1 MNPLQIES
9 AVASGLPLAAS
20 VQAPCASHA
29 QLLHHFPLETKIKR
43 LKFIL
48 QIETKV
54 GSDQNHRPFVERE
67 RFAVNLSVI
76 LNYDFD
82 QFLDKITCSLKCLK
96 LIGTTHAKPSRKMHF
111 D

>member
-43 LKFIL
+43 LTFIL

-82 QFLDKITCSLKCLK
+82 QFLGQDNLQPKVSKIDWHYTCQ
-96 LIGTTHAKPSRKMHF
+96 AK
-111 D
+111 

>member
-1 MNPLQIES
+1 MNRAPRDRDNKNRKRKIKISPGYFLLDAATVNPLQIES

-54 GSDQNHRPFVERE
+54 
-67 RFAVNLSVI
+67 
-76 LNYDFD
+76 
-82 QFLDKITCSLKCLK
+82 
-96 LIGTTHAKPSRKMHF
+96 
-111 D
+111 